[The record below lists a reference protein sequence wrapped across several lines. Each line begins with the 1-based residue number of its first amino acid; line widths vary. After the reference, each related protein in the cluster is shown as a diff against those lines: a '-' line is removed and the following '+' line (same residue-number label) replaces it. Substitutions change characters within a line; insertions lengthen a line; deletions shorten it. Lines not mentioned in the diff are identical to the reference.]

1 MKNNLKSLKNLLD
14 HQIYPNNYLFKFI
27 LKPDNQKISKILS
40 FFDNDVKYKVK
51 NSSNGS
57 YVSISINLRVKN
69 SQEVIAKYQKIST
82 IKGIISLWL
91 KKEKL
96 QL

>member
-1 MKNNLKSLKNLLD
+1 MKNILKSLKNILD

-27 LKPDNQKISKILS
+27 LKPDNQKVSKILS
-40 FFDNDVKYKVK
+40 FFDNDVKYQVK

-82 IKGIISLWL
+82 IKGIISL
-91 KKEKL
+91 
-96 QL
+96 

>member
-1 MKNNLKSLKNLLD
+1 MKNNLKSLKNILD

-27 LKPDNQKISKILS
+27 LKPDNQKILKILS

-82 IKGIISLWL
+82 IKGIISL
-91 KKEKL
+91 
-96 QL
+96 

>member
-82 IKGIISLWL
+82 IKGIISL
-91 KKEKL
+91 
-96 QL
+96 

>member
-40 FFDNDVKYKVK
+40 FFDNNVKYKVK

-82 IKGIISLWL
+82 IKGIISL
-91 KKEKL
+91 
-96 QL
+96 